1 MEFLPSTSLPSND
14 SNNYPEGSVTG
25 PRARVAFYLRPRDI
39 SNRYIAD
46 LRLVVATMNA
56 DVVPVSYI
64 RGLCTV
70 KHRDEIDNLERYKR
84 EKDCFYFHSV
94 SNLKALQWYSETDES
109 VCSCMIGICTVTLT
123 PYPPIR
129 SRMLLVRY
137 FQPQLAHAVLMPL
150 CDITANIVAHL
161 TNNFEYIICEPSMSL
176 ELCDAQRGCLVCHK
190 WAARCA

>member
-1 MEFLPSTSLPSND
+1 MEFLPSTALPSND

-56 DVVPVSYI
+56 DVVPLSYI

-70 KHRDEIDNLERYKR
+70 KHRDEIENLERYKR

-94 SNLKALQWYSETDES
+94 SSSE
-109 VCSCMIGICTVTLT
+109 GFTLF
-123 PYPPIR
+123 
-129 SRMLLVRY
+129 SR
-137 FQPQLAHAVLMPL
+137 
-150 CDITANIVAHL
+150 
-161 TNNFEYIICEPSMSL
+161 
-176 ELCDAQRGCLVCHK
+176 G
-190 WAARCA
+190 